1 MDKLK
6 FLPEEVSP
14 GAGRRLLNRE
24 IDKNEPTRTITQE
37 TFSLIKQPY

>member
-1 MDKLK
+1 MNKLK

-14 GAGRRLLNRE
+14 AAGRRLLYRE
-24 IDKNEPTRTITQE
+24 IDKDEPTRKITQE